1 MSKIRIVIADDHS
14 LMRIGL
20 KSFLSS
26 VPDMDVVGE
35 AENGEQAIATVLS
48 TRPDVVV
55 MDLMMPVV
63 GGAEATRR
71 ILADAPGTKVIILTS
86 FGNSAD
92 LLRAIEYGAVGA
104 QTKEAPTQDLVAAIR
119 DVAAGKTAIMP
130 DIAQLVDDEPP
141 PSELTEKQATILQS
155 VQRGLSNRDIAK
167 QFDISENSVKKHLK
181 RIFVKIGAATRAEAV
196 AIALRKH
203 LLKI

>member
-1 MSKIRIVIADDHS
+1 MNKIRIVIADDHS

-26 VPDMDVVGE
+26 VPGMDVVGE
-35 AENGEQAIATVLS
+35 AENGEQAVTTVLS

-63 GGAEATRR
+63 NGAEATRR
-71 ILADAPGTKVIILTS
+71 ILSNAPATKVIILTS
-86 FGNSAD
+86 YGNSAD

-104 QTKEAPTQDLVAAIR
+104 QMKEAPTQDLVAAIR

-141 PSELTEKQATILQS
+141 PAELTEKQATILQS

-167 QFDISENSVKKHLK
+167 QLEISENSVKKHLK
-181 RIFVKIGAATRAEAV
+181 RIFTKIGAATRAEAA

>member
-26 VPDMDVVGE
+26 VPGMDVVGE
-35 AENGEQAIATVLS
+35 AENGEQAVATVLS

-71 ILADAPGTKVIILTS
+71 ILADAPETKVIILTS

-141 PSELTEKQATILQS
+141 PAELTEKQATILQS

>member
-1 MSKIRIVIADDHS
+1 MNKIRIVIADDHS

-26 VPDMDVVGE
+26 VPGMDVVGE
-35 AENGEQAIATVLS
+35 AENGEQAVTTVLS

-63 GGAEATRR
+63 NGAEATRR
-71 ILADAPGTKVIILTS
+71 ILSNAPATKVIILTS
-86 FGNSAD
+86 YGNSAD

-141 PSELTEKQATILQS
+141 PAELTEKQATILQS

-167 QFDISENSVKKHLK
+167 QLEISENSVKKHLK
-181 RIFVKIGAATRAEAV
+181 RIFTKIGAATRAEAA

>member
-1 MSKIRIVIADDHS
+1 VNKIRIVIADDHS

-26 VPDMDVVGE
+26 VPGMDVVGE
-35 AENGEQAIATVLS
+35 AENGEQAVTTVLS

-63 GGAEATRR
+63 NGAEATRR
-71 ILADAPGTKVIILTS
+71 ILSNAPATKVIILTS
-86 FGNSAD
+86 YGNSAD

-141 PSELTEKQATILQS
+141 PAELTEKQATILQS

-167 QFDISENSVKKHLK
+167 QLEISENSVKKHLK
-181 RIFVKIGAATRAEAV
+181 RIFTKIGAATRAEAA

>member
-26 VPDMDVVGE
+26 VPGMDVVGE
-35 AENGEQAIATVLS
+35 AENGEQAVATVLS

-71 ILADAPGTKVIILTS
+71 ILADAPETKIIILTS

-141 PSELTEKQATILQS
+141 PAELTEKQATILQS

>member
-104 QTKEAPTQDLVAAIR
+104 QTKEAPTQDLAAAIR

>member
-1 MSKIRIVIADDHS
+1 MNKIRIVIADDHS

-26 VPDMDVVGE
+26 VPGMDVVGE
-35 AENGEQAIATVLS
+35 AENGEQAVTTVLS

-63 GGAEATRR
+63 NGAEATRR
-71 ILADAPGTKVIILTS
+71 ILSNAPATKVIILTS
-86 FGNSAD
+86 YGNSAD

-104 QTKEAPTQDLVAAIR
+104 QMKEAPTQDLVAAIR

-141 PSELTEKQATILQS
+141 PAELTEKQATILQS
-155 VQRGLSNRDIAK
+155 VLRGLSNRDIAK
-167 QFDISENSVKKHLK
+167 QLEISENSVKKHLK
-181 RIFVKIGAATRAEAV
+181 RIFTKIGAATRAEAA

>member
-1 MSKIRIVIADDHS
+1 MNKIRIVIADDHS

-35 AENGEQAIATVLS
+35 AENGEQALDMVLS
-48 TRPDVVV
+48 THPDVVV

-63 GGAEATRR
+63 DGAEATRR
-71 ILADAPGTKVIILTS
+71 ILAAAPETKVIILTS
-86 FGNSAD
+86 YGNSAD

-104 QTKEAPTQDLVAAIR
+104 QTKEAPTRDLASAIR
-119 DVAAGKTAIMP
+119 TVHAGKTAIMP
-130 DIAQLVDDEPP
+130 DIAQLVDDDPP
-141 PSELTEKQATILQS
+141 PAELTKKQATILQS

>member
-1 MSKIRIVIADDHS
+1 MNKIRIVIADDHS

-26 VPDMDVVGE
+26 VPGMDVVGE
-35 AENGEQAIATVLS
+35 AENGEQAVTTVLS

-63 GGAEATRR
+63 NGAEATRR
-71 ILADAPGTKVIILTS
+71 ILSNAPATKVIILTS
-86 FGNSAD
+86 YGNSAD

-104 QTKEAPTQDLVAAIR
+104 QMKEAPTQNLVAAIR

-141 PSELTEKQATILQS
+141 PAELTEKQATILQS

-167 QFDISENSVKKHLK
+167 QLEISENSVKKHLK
-181 RIFVKIGAATRAEAV
+181 RIFTKIGAATRAEAA

>member
-1 MSKIRIVIADDHS
+1 MNKIRIVIADDHS

-26 VPDMDVVGE
+26 VPGMDVVGE
-35 AENGEQAIATVLS
+35 AENGEQAVTTVLS

-63 GGAEATRR
+63 NGAEATRR
-71 ILADAPGTKVIILTS
+71 ILSNAPATKVIILTS
-86 FGNSAD
+86 YGNSAD

-104 QTKEAPTQDLVAAIR
+104 QTKEAPTQDLVAAIC

-141 PSELTEKQATILQS
+141 PAELTEKQATILQS

-167 QFDISENSVKKHLK
+167 QLEISENSVKKHLK
-181 RIFVKIGAATRAEAV
+181 RIFTKIGAATRAEAA